1 NCASR
6 VDLYYR
12 GQWGAVCW
20 NDFGINE
27 AHVACRQAGCG
38 EAETY
43 SRFYVHIDD
52 APIWLDRVRCTGNET
67 NLWDCPSDTW
77 GHHEC
82 DLRMQAAVAC
92 KALAI
97 ENICVTGAV
106 NLSLAD
112 GGSPCAG
119 RLEYVNV
126 VSKGSFHDDAIDA
139 SVAQA
144 LCWQLDCG
152 SAVSVKTG
160 AYFGETPGTLWTL
173 PVHCNGNESSFWQCK
188 ADVLFSVDVVDYP
201 QKSKFVGVVCSGHRA
216 PRLVDGEDSCSGRV
230 EVQFGETWGTLCD
243 THWDMHD
250 ASVVCNQLQCGVAVA
265 TPGGAHFGEGRGP
278 MLEEQFDCWG
288 NESILFDCP
297 VSRKDHSCTHGSHAA
312 VICSGKDGPQLVGGG
327 SRCSGRVEILHGGLL
342 GAVCD
347 EYLDPQDADVI
358 CRHLHCGAATS
369 TPKGVH
375 FGEGTGR
382 AWKDS
387 FHCRGNESRLG
398 DCMVS
403 WDQQVC
409 DHGSDASIIC
419 AEEDWMLRL
428 RGGESRCEGSV
439 EVFLNSTWG
448 RVSDSEWDLQDASV
462 VCRHLNCGLAIEAY
476 NSSKYA
482 PGNGPVLLSQIE
494 CKGNES
500 SLQGCYFS
508 QSNESAK
515 SSVSVGVLCTEHLQV
530 RLAGSGSQC
539 AGRVEV
545 YHRGSWGTVC
555 DGSWDL
561 PDADVACRQLGC
573 GPAVQAPV
581 SAAFGEGSG
590 PVWLSDVKC
599 LGNESALWECP
610 SAKWGEQ
617 NCRHKKDA
625 GVVCSEFK
633 DLRLVS
639 AEFDCAGRLEIFY
652 NGTWGSV
659 CSNKMSSTTVNMI
672 CQQLG
677 CGGNGTLQYT
687 NQFGAGSGPK
697 WLDEVDCHGFESVLW
712 QCPSLPWGQNTCQDS
727 EVAGIECLEGQVR
740 LVGADSPC
748 SGRVELCY
756 SGSWGT
762 VCDDSWDLN
771 DAQVVCTQLL
781 CGSAVTATQEARFGE
796 GNGTI
801 WLDDVNCRGTEMFLL
816 GCRSSTPGLHNCE
829 HNEDAGVICSAEL
842 PESRCEDVGSDT
854 EEVEDVPQEKDA
866 EYDDTEEDDYVN
878 ETEDSAELPES
889 RCEDV
894 GSDTEKVEDV
904 PQEKDAE
911 YDDIEE
917 NDYVNEMEDSA
928 ELPDAG
934 YDDVGHDT
942 HAGQDGQ
949 LDPDA
954 EYDDIE
960 ENDYINL
967 EENSAGSLY
976 DDTGILSRRL
986 RAELPE
992 SRCEDVGSDTEK
1004 VEDVPQEKDAEY
1016 DDIEEN
1022 DYVNEMEDSAELP
1035 DAGYDDVGH
1044 DTHAGQDGQ
1053 LDPDAEYDDI
1063 EENDYINLE
1072 ENSAGSLYDDTG
1084 ILSRRLRA
1092 ELPESRC
1099 EDVGSDTEKVEDVP
1113 QEKDAEY
1120 DDIEEND
1127 YVNEMEDSAELPDA
1141 GYDDVGHDTHAGQD
1155 GQLDPDAEYDDIEEN
1170 DYINLEEN
1178 SAGSLYDDTGIL
1190 SRRLRD
1196 LINNHK
1202 SLHGDA
1208 PSASG
1213 CMAGSWRNPGQAAA
1227 RNQSATFPAT
1237 YTPQVRPYAPRPAM
1251 HWRKK
1256 YSLNNQKAGPPG
1268 NNLSIAGMSVCPT
1281 AAITAA
1287 HPRGL
1292 STKGS
1297 NAQAVTP
1304 NLVQPSPFAA
1314 SIQHTGLR
1322 ETGAKPVSAGVRTG
1336 LATPISRSNSSQ
1348 IAGEQGTNKSAGL
1361 QRTLSSSSPAGG
1373 ASSSTGLVLDTSK
1386 LSFLERAALLSKTI
1400 GDCSVVTGQ
1409 GQIKGK
1415 SPVMVRTVL
1424 SPQAAGGASFSG
1436 PVPSV
1441 AESFTPD
1448 RRLLLSKS
1456 ADSRNVEAQG
1466 QSTDKLLPQA
1476 GHPHSIKRP
1485 SVLDKVVLNPKAVV
1499 GISNPATAVPC
1510 EAQVESKTYFID
1522 RTASIHK
1529 PAGVATGLCSSQTK
1543 PSALSSCSAKA
1554 NAEGVLQADNKP
1566 QSLTTLPSGVP
1577 LSASPVKNSKYTW
1590 VKKPEQVLAEPS
1602 KARAGTSSTSAESTA
1617 TPVSPHHHP
1626 TSGLAGNIFK
1636 RRAAAG
1642 HKSHKGPGQS
1652 ARPLKAAKTRYTWV
1666 STTAHSAKPT
1676 RKTLSPKALEGTQKG
1691 TKSLGLV
1698 SQGPRPVCSSPQG
1711 SQDQPTRKTLSPKA
1725 LEGTQK
1731 GTKSL
1736 GLKKSVTP
1744 PVAKP
1749 SKKASASPKPS
1760 GTGSKYRWKAAT
1772 AGQAAAAAKPVFK
1785 WKSEQENGTRGSPGS
1800 PGSGKPSSA
1809 EHNATGAS
1817 GDSSPS
1823 LSGYKLKSRM
1833 KIIRKNNSPG
1843 SVGDRRSSPGY
1854 LTVKTRFSLRRRGQ
1868 VPGKR
1873 LQTRGLIPIGRHK
1886 LRRLPSAGTHG
1897 SARQGR
1903 YQGK

>member
-1 NCASR
+1 MAHSLPLEPCTEAAAGPHCQKTGTKKIRLGVPYNCASR

-52 APIWLDRVRCTGNET
+52 APIWLDRVHCTGNET

-82 DLRMQAAVAC
+82 DLRMQAAVIC
-92 KALAI
+92 K
-97 ENICVTGAV
+97 GAV

-160 AYFGETPGTLWTL
+160 AYFGETPGTLWTF

-188 ADVLFSVDVVDYP
+188 SDVLLSVDVVDYP
-201 QKSKFVGVVCSGHRA
+201 QKSKFLGVVCSGHRA

-278 MLEEQFDCWG
+278 IWEEQFDCWG

-419 AEEDWMLRL
+419 AEEDWLLRL

-476 NSSKYA
+476 NTAKYA

-500 SLQGCYFS
+500 SLQGCHFS

-515 SSVSVGVLCTEHLQV
+515 SSVNVGVLCTEHLQV

-633 DLRLVS
+633 DIRLVSAEFDCAGRLEIFYNGTWGSVWYHRGSWGTVCDGSWDLPDADVACRQLGCGPAVQAPVSAAFGEGSGPIWLNDVKCLGNESALWECPSAKWGEQNCRHKKDAGVVCSEFKDIRLVS

-659 CSNKMSSTTVNMI
+659 CSNKMRSTTVNMI

-677 CGGNGTLQYT
+677 CGGKGTLQYT

-878 ETEDSAELPES
+878 ETEDSAELHES

-894 GSDTEKVEDV
+894 GSDTEE
-904 PQEKDAE
+904 
-911 YDDIEE
+911 
-917 NDYVNEMEDSA
+917 
-928 ELPDAG
+928 
-934 YDDVGHDT
+934 
-942 HAGQDGQ
+942 
-949 LDPDA
+949 
-954 EYDDIE
+954 
-960 ENDYINL
+960 
-967 EENSAGSLY
+967 
-976 DDTGILSRRL
+976 
-986 RAELPE
+986 
-992 SRCEDVGSDTEK
+992 
-1004 VEDVPQEKDAEY
+1004 
-1016 DDIEEN
+1016 
-1022 DYVNEMEDSAELP
+1022 
-1035 DAGYDDVGH
+1035 
-1044 DTHAGQDGQ
+1044 
-1053 LDPDAEYDDI
+1053 
-1063 EENDYINLE
+1063 
-1072 ENSAGSLYDDTG
+1072 
-1084 ILSRRLRA
+1084 
-1092 ELPESRC
+1092 
-1099 EDVGSDTEKVEDVP
+1099 VEDVP

-1314 SIQHTGLR
+1314 PIQHTGLR
-1322 ETGAKPVSAGVRTG
+1322 ETGAKPVSARVRTG

-1373 ASSSTGLVLDTSK
+1373 AGSSTGFVLDTSK
-1386 LSFLERAALLSKTI
+1386 LSSLERAALLSKTI

-1415 SPVMVRTVL
+1415 SPVVVRTVL

-1626 TSGLAGNIFK
+1626 TSGLTGNIFK

-1666 STTAHSAKPT
+1666 STTAHSAKPN
-1676 RKTLSPKALEGTQKG
+1676 
-1691 TKSLGLV
+1691 
-1698 SQGPRPVCSSPQG
+1698 
-1711 SQDQPTRKTLSPKA
+1711 RKTLSPKA

-1897 SARQGR
+1897 SDRQEF
-1903 YQGK
+1903 